1 MTNQIEMIV
10 IETDEAPEQ
19 TKAQRAL
26 FQMQFMQMMLMAGRM
41 EAAEEALEKC
51 TALLNE
57 MIAEG
62 N

>member
-1 MTNQIEMIV
+1 MTKVEMTV
-10 IETDEAPEQ
+10 IETDEAPER

-26 FQMQFMQMMLMAGRM
+26 FQLQFMQMMLMAGRVEM
-41 EAAEEALEKC
+41 AEEALEKS

-57 MIAEG
+57 MISEG

>member
-1 MTNQIEMIV
+1 MTNQIEMTV
-10 IETDEAPEQ
+10 IETDEAPER

-26 FQMQFMQMMLMAGRM
+26 FQLQFMQMMLMAGRM
-41 EAAEEALEKC
+41 EMAEEALEKS

-57 MIAEG
+57 MISEG